1 MSENREGCWIALT
14 GGLTD
19 CFSQQHTRVADDLD
33 VVADVAGRS
42 RHVVDT

>member
-1 MSENREGCWIALT
+1 MLDRSDRWPDRL
-14 GGLTD
+14 
-19 CFSQQHTRVADDLD
+19 FSQQHTRVADDLD